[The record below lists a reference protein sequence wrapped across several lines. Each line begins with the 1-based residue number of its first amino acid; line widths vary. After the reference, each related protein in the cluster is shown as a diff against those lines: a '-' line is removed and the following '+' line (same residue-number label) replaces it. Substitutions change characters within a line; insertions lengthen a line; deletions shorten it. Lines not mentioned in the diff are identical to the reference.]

1 MTKKERVRAVLE
13 GKTPDRVPAGFWFH
27 YPASLSAQETAEEHL
42 KLFHHTDEDI
52 MKIMQ
57 DFMYPIS
64 GAITKESDWY
74 NIRFEAPSS
83 SPTFQKAAEIIKRI
97 LDDMGD
103 EAYTV
108 QTMFGPFKA
117 ASFAFGDQLLMD
129 HAKRYPKAVAAGVK
143 IIAEMWVQWAN
154 AYMDLGVDGIYFS
167 AQFGEPGR
175 FTDEEWEMLVK
186 PSDLLALSAA
196 EKREDKLNILHICG
210 EPEYAFKTELSRF
223 AEYPGAM
230 VNWSVKDNDFS
241 LAQGKELF
249 KRPILGG
256 LNNKGNILNGSDEEI
271 CAEVKASIESFGS
284 ASMMIGADC
293 TIQGEGISL
302 DRIQTAVEAAHS
314 FSVK

>member
-1 MTKKERVRAVLE
+1 MTKLQRVQAVLE
-13 GKTPDRVPAGFWFH
+13 GKVPDKVPAGFWFH
-27 YPASLSAQETAEEHL
+27 YPASLSAEETAGAHL

-57 DFMYPIS
+57 DFMYPIT
-64 GAITKESDWY
+64 GTVTKESDWY
-74 NIRFEAPSS
+74 KIKFE
-83 SPTFQKAAEIIKRI
+83 SPASAAFQKQAEVIKRI
-97 LDDMGD
+97 LDDMGGQ
-103 EAYTV
+103 AYTV

-117 ASFAFGDQLLMD
+117 ASFAFGDELLME
-129 HAKRYPKAVAAGVK
+129 HAKRCPDAVAAGVRT
-143 IIAEMWVQWAN
+143 IAEMWVEWAN

-175 FTDEEWEMLVK
+175 FTDEGWEKLVK

-196 EKREDKLNILHICG
+196 EERAGKFNILHICG
-210 EPEYAFKTELSRF
+210 EPEYAFKTVLPRF
-223 AEYPGAM
+223 ADYPGAM
-230 VNWSVKDNDFS
+230 VNWSVKDNGFS

-256 LNNKGNILNGSDEEI
+256 LNNKGNILRGSDEEI
-271 CAEVKASIESFGS
+271 RAEVNASISGFGS

-302 DRIQTAVEAAHS
+302 DRIKTAVEAAHS
-314 FSVK
+314 YPVA